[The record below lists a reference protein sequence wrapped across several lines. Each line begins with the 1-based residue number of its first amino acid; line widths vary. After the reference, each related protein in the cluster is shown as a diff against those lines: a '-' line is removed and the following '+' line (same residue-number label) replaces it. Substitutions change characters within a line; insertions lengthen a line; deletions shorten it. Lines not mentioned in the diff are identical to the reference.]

1 MTPSTTSS
9 AITAAPDPAAR
20 PRLSAAWRVRATWG
34 GAGALALGAGALYL
48 RTLAPGLGGTVDS
61 AEFQH
66 AAAHLDIVHP
76 TGYPF
81 YLLLARLWI
90 SLVPFG
96 EAAWRVNLLSA
107 VLAVAAVLGVYA
119 T

>member
-1 MTPSTTSS
+1 MTPSTTPTAIS
-9 AITAAPDPAAR
+9 APPDPAVPAHR
-20 PRLSAAWRVRATWG
+20 ATAWLARATWG
-34 GAGALALGAGALYL
+34 GAGVLALGAGALYL

-76 TGYPF
+76 TGYPL
-81 YLLLARLWI
+81 YLLLARIWI

-96 EAAWRVNLLSA
+96 EVAWRVNLWSA
-107 VLAVAAVLGVYA
+107 VG
-119 T
+119 